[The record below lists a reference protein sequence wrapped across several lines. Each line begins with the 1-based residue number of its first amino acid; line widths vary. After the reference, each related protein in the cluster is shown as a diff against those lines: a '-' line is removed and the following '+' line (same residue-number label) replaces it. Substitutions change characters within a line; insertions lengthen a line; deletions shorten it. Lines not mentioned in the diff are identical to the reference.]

1 MAEQKEKSVK
11 ITPPASA
18 TSTPVVTAT
27 SASTALKSPT
37 PKSPVVVKQKVRRVV
52 PRGRMYVQATFNN
65 TIITMTDEGGNTV
78 CWGSTGNSGF
88 SGSRKST
95 PYAATVSV
103 EKAIGKAREMGMRFV
118 EVFIKGPGP
127 GRDAALRVLRASGL
141 QATMIADVTPVP
153 HNGTKPRKLRHG

>member
-1 MAEQKEKSVK
+1 MAEP
-11 ITPPASA
+11 TA
-18 TSTPVVTAT
+18 PVA
-27 SASTALKSPT
+27 P
-37 PKSPVVVKQKVRRVV
+37 VKQKIKKIV
-52 PRGRMYVQATFNN
+52 PRGRMYVMATFNN
-65 TIITMTDEGGNTV
+65 TIVTMTDEQGNTV

-103 EKAIGKAREMGMRFV
+103 EKAIGKAKEMGMRSV